1 MINFT
6 VIVAAYL
13 VCYGLTSFIIFPAQ
27 SAVLGDITIF
37 ASLCYLPHG
46 IRILAT
52 MFVGWQAIPALM
64 LGNYLSKLF
73 FTDARIWDIPD
84 LLLVQSMLVSATC
97 ALVAFEILKLWG
109 MDLYWKAGSWANWRQ
124 VVLVGI
130 LASFLNSLGQILVFS
145 QTPDAP
151 GFSSAP
157 VIFAVGDVIGLL
169 VTLFGLMF
177 VLRWIRLSKKKAGD

>member
-1 MINFT
+1 MINFF
-6 VIVAAYL
+6 VIVVAYL
-13 VCYGLTSFIIFPAQ
+13 FCYGLTALIIFPAQ
-27 SAVLGDITIF
+27 SAVLGDMTLF

-64 LGNYLSKLF
+64 LGNFLSKLF

-84 LLLVQSMLVSATC
+84 ILLLQSMLVSATC
-97 ALVAFEILKLWG
+97 ALVSFEVLKFLG
-109 MDLYWKAGSWANWRQ
+109 RDLYWKAGSWANWKQ

-151 GFSSAP
+151 GFSTAP
-157 VIFAVGDVIGLL
+157 VIFAIGDVIGLL

-177 VLRWIRLSKKKAGD
+177 CLRWIRLSKRNAGD